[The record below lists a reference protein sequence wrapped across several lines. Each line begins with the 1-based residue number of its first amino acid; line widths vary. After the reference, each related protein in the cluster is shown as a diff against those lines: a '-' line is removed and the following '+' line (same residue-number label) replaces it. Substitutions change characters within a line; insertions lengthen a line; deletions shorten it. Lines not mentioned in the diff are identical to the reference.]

1 MDLLMTDKSAS
12 QASDKIKD
20 ILFSKSAEK
29 IQAIKPD
36 VANSIFDSDVNLDE
50 PEETETE
57 AELDQDVDL
66 DQDQES
72 QTPEASAEEESEEDV
87 DPQSAVAAGAVSM
100 GRAV

>member
-1 MDLLMTDKSAS
+1 MDLLMTDQSAS

-20 ILFSKSAEK
+20 ILFNKSAEK
-29 IQAIKPD
+29 INAIKPN
-36 VANSIFDSDVNLDE
+36 VANSLFDTDVDLDS
-50 PEETETE
+50 PEETE

-66 DQDQES
+66 DQEGE
-72 QTPEASAEEESEEDV
+72 TPEASAEEEEPA

>member
-50 PEETETE
+50 PEETE

-72 QTPEASAEEESEEDV
+72 ETPEASAEEESEEDV

>member
-1 MDLLMTDKSAS
+1 MDELMDLLMTDQSAS

-20 ILFSKSAEK
+20 ILFNKSAER
-29 IQAIKPD
+29 INAIKPN
-36 VANSIFDSDVNLDE
+36 VANSLFDTDVDLDN
-50 PEETETE
+50 PEEPETE

-66 DQDQES
+66 DQEGE
-72 QTPEASAEEESEEDV
+72 TPEASAEEEEPA